1 VLKGGRNN
9 KVTISRGSTVL
20 LTYYLLMHAAGQGPF
35 VIWGH
40 PLWHFPAVLEVYL
53 RLLLA
58 SCPVSYH
65 VEFISS

>member
-1 VLKGGRNN
+1 MLKGGHNN
-9 KVTISRGSTVL
+9 KVTVRWGSTVL
-20 LTYYLLMHAAGQGPF
+20 LIYYLLMHAAGQGTF
-35 VIWGH
+35 DIWGH

-53 RLLLA
+53 RLRLA